1 MGTCR
6 GASSARGHSS
16 VCSPLELELG
26 EKLRGVGA
34 WACIVL
40 LSMLSYDVDT
50 GASLWSEHLRGTY
63 DGRPSASLKM

>member
-16 VCSPLELELG
+16 VCSLLELELG

-34 WACIVL
+34 GECTVL
-40 LSMLSYDVDT
+40 PSMLSYDVDT
-50 GASLWSEHLRGTY
+50 GVSL
-63 DGRPSASLKM
+63 